1 MHIEFNDLSKR
12 FGDTTALDQA
22 SLNVP
27 PGSIVAVIGENGA
40 GKSTLLALLA
50 GVLAADGGL
59 IRFDGLPFSRENLEQ
74 RRRLLFTPDVPL
86 MFMERSVASNIATLA
101 FLHDAKVEDHEA
113 GLTRMLDETG
123 IAALLKRSAG
133 SLSRGQLWKAFLACA
148 CVIRPELWLVD
159 EPFASG
165 MDVIGMGVFRRLAR
179 KLADAGG
186 IIVYT
191 TQMVDL
197 AADFSDHVCVLRNG
211 RVVLW
216 ETSAKVR
223 EMIAAAPEGQENVL
237 RGLR

>member
-22 SLNVP
+22 SLSVP

-59 IRFDGLPFSRENLEQ
+59 IRFDGHPFSRENLEQ

-101 FLHDAKVEDHEA
+101 FLHDARVEDHEA
-113 GLTRMLDETG
+113 ELTAMLDETG
-123 IAALLKRSAG
+123 IAALLRRSAG

-211 RVVLW
+211 RVALW
-216 ETSAKVR
+216 ETSARVR

>member
-113 GLTRMLDETG
+113 ELTRMLDETG

>member
-1 MHIEFNDLSKR
+1 M
-12 FGDTTALDQA
+12 
-22 SLNVP
+22 
-27 PGSIVAVIGENGA
+27 
-40 GKSTLLALLA
+40 
-50 GVLAADGGL
+50 
-59 IRFDGLPFSRENLEQ
+59 
-74 RRRLLFTPDVPL
+74 
-86 MFMERSVASNIATLA
+86 
-101 FLHDAKVEDHEA
+101 
-113 GLTRMLDETG
+113 
-123 IAALLKRSAG
+123 
-133 SLSRGQLWKAFLACA
+133 
-148 CVIRPELWLVD
+148 D

-179 KLADAGG
+179 RLADAGG

-223 EMIAAAPEGQENVL
+223 EMIAASPEGQENVL

>member
-1 MHIEFNDLSKR
+1 MHIEINDLSKR

-22 SLNVP
+22 GLNVP
-27 PGSIVAVIGENGA
+27 PSSIIAVIGENGA

-50 GVLAADGGL
+50 GVLAADSGL
-59 IRFDGLPFSRENLEQ
+59 IRFDGQVFSRENLEQ
-74 RRRLLFTPDVPL
+74 RKRLLFTPDVPL
-86 MFMERSVASNIATLA
+86 MFMDRSVASNIATLA
-101 FLHDAKVEDHEA
+101 SLYDAKVEAREA
-113 GLTRMLDETG
+113 ELTRMLDETG
-123 IAALLKRSAG
+123 VAALLKRGVG
-133 SLSRGQLWKAFLACA
+133 SLSRGQLWKAFMACA
-148 CVIRPELWLVD
+148 CVIQPELWLVD

-179 KLADAGG
+179 KLADAGST
-186 IIVYT
+186 IIYT

-211 RVVLW
+211 RVALW